1 MITTAALAL
10 VGALLLA
17 PAMASAESAEDTWY
31 VTFEGTSEWTSTGP
45 EGQSETSQGESY
57 ESLVCTVTSC
67 ILSGGQNEGDIEL
80 SASRPTGSVSWP
92 SSGDVCGEGD
102 AWQGAGVK
110 TATFSGSTL
119 VVERSAEAS
128 GWIDCGGGTTHYTYA
143 LVSTSTAEWTQ
154 GELCTL
160 TGDPCPVAEAAAPEA
175 GPADE
180 PPGAAG
186 PGGEAAPGSQ
196 LRSGDP
202 GAPSMLSGLA
212 TPATAGTAPM
222 QLALA
227 VLLTVVLVLLVA
239 FPTALLNS
247 AVESG
252 SERLSGWW
260 ARRRAPHR
268 DTTASEPRA
277 AAWSRS
283 WWWAASGVVIA
294 SVITAF
300 ADPQFGLNPG
310 SGRVV
315 LSILVSFAV
324 DVVLG
329 WALVVWI
336 MSRVNP
342 GSTHVYSFRPLTLLV
357 VVAAVL
363 FTRLTGFE
371 PGIVFGLV
379 AGVAFGAIAGRYAEA
394 KSALVT
400 LGYAFVLALLAWVVY
415 GVVAGTSG
423 ESFLATLLVETLAAV
438 AVGGMA
444 ALPIALI
451 PLRGMPGHAIWLWN
465 RWVWAG
471 CYAVGLIAFFIVLM
485 PMPFSWDEVG
495 WELGAW
501 IAVYLVYALTAVT
514 AWLLVTRPWRRDAD
528 NPDADAA
535 TTTEAAAPAADR
547 QEEEVAT

>member
-1 MITTAALAL
+1 M
-10 VGALLLA
+10 
-17 PAMASAESAEDTWY
+17 
-31 VTFEGTSEWTSTGP
+31 
-45 EGQSETSQGESY
+45 
-57 ESLVCTVTSC
+57 
-67 ILSGGQNEGDIEL
+67 
-80 SASRPTGSVSWP
+80 
-92 SSGDVCGEGD
+92 
-102 AWQGAGVK
+102 
-110 TATFSGSTL
+110 
-119 VVERSAEAS
+119 
-128 GWIDCGGGTTHYTYA
+128 
-143 LVSTSTAEWTQ
+143 
-154 GELCTL
+154 CTL
-160 TGDPCPVAEAAAPEA
+160 EGDPCPFLEAAAPEA

-212 TPATAGTAPM
+212 TPATAGTAPV

-260 ARRRAPHR
+260 ARRRAPHP

-277 AAWSRS
+277 AAWARS

-379 AGVAFGAIAGRYAEA
+379 AGVAFGAIAGRSAEA

-400 LGYAFVLALLAWVVY
+400 LGYAFVLALVAWVVY

-528 NPDADAA
+528 DVGTAGAGTA
-535 TTTEAAAPAADR
+535 TTTEAAPPAPDR